1 MLIPFV
7 LKGIHKI
14 ILDVGNFPKSAFN
27 EWQQMKKKKNNKS
40 KIIAGVVFLIAGGA
54 AGYFGAKVGGAAA
67 ASVPAPVLI
76 TLAILFIP
84 AFFFVIA
91 LHEGGHALAGV
102 WMNFDF
108 RMYVVG
114 PFLWDKEQSGWK
126 FKWNKNVNTSGG
138 LVICIPTSSD
148 NMSKRFSIYAAG
160 GPLASL
166 LTALLAYGIYL
177 VCRQLE
183 FGSHVGQ
190 VITYLWMVIAFL
202 SAAIFVVTSIPLH
215 AGGFSSDG
223 ARIIR
228 LLRGGDT
235 ARFEVLLLK
244 MISSS
249 MAGKR
254 PAQLSS
260 EELQEAHTLATKLNA
275 PMGVYICYFQYQS
288 ALDRGAPDEAEVHL
302 NEYIGQ
308 ADEIPEGI
316 RGGVWIEAA
325 FFYAYVKKDLQ
336 KATEY
341 FDKYKP
347 VTLIPLAMVYATQ
360 AAMAV
365 LNNEVT
371 VADSMVD
378 KALKE
383 IPNMMDRG
391 MAHVLQ
397 EKLQEMK
404 TQVG

>member
-1 MLIPFV
+1 MKKRNKRASKIFAITLFMLI
-7 LKGIHKI
+7 
-14 ILDVGNFPKSAFN
+14 
-27 EWQQMKKKKNNKS
+27 
-40 KIIAGVVFLIAGGA
+40 GA
-54 AGYFGAKVGGAAA
+54 AVGFFGAKVGGAAA
-67 ASVPAPVLI
+67 STMAAPVLI

-108 RMYVVG
+108 RMFVVG
-114 PFLWDKEQSGWK
+114 PFLWDKEQRGWK

-138 LVICIPTSSD
+138 MVICIPTTSD
-148 NMSKRFSIYAAG
+148 NVSKRFSLYAAG
-160 GPLASL
+160 GPVASL

-177 VCRQLE
+177 VCQQLS
-183 FGSHVGQ
+183 FGSHAGQ
-190 VITYLWMVIAFL
+190 IFTYLWMMIAFL

-249 MAGKR
+249 MAGNR
-254 PAQLSS
+254 PAQLHK
-260 EELQEAHTLATKLNA
+260 EELEEAQTLAEKLNA
-275 PMGVYICYFQYQS
+275 PMGVYIYYFLYQA
-288 ALDRGAPDEAEVHL
+288 ALDREEFDDAEIQL
-302 NEYIGQ
+302 NKYIGEV
-308 ADEIPEGI
+308 DSIPEGL
-316 RGGVWIEAA
+316 RGTVWIEAA

-336 KATEY
+336 KASEY

-347 VTLIPLAMVYATQ
+347 AALIPLALVYATR
-360 AAMAV
+360 AAIAM
-365 LNNEVT
+365 LKYEV
-371 VADSMVD
+371 SESHIMID
-378 KALKE
+378 KALNE

-391 MAHVLQ
+391 IANVLH
-397 EKLQEMK
+397 EKLTEMK
-404 TQVG
+404 AQVS

>member
-1 MLIPFV
+1 
-7 LKGIHKI
+7 
-14 ILDVGNFPKSAFN
+14 
-27 EWQQMKKKKNNKS
+27 
-40 KIIAGVVFLIAGGA
+40 
-54 AGYFGAKVGGAAA
+54 
-67 ASVPAPVLI
+67 
-76 TLAILFIP
+76 
-84 AFFFVIA
+84 
-91 LHEGGHALAGV
+91 
-102 WMNFDF
+102 MNFDF